1 MLEQQ
6 ELLRQSILSYFSTPG
21 TANQDANWHL
31 FGQCFVPNLRVISPG
46 TVDDLV
52 QAFRSK
58 TLHRVII
65 HQKIFA
71 CTENLWR
78 WLSYSEDSIFLLDG
92 LNNLKDLLVPTESEM
107 PPSEPFE
114 GFHKT
119 GSEDIPRLVK
129 MIKGKFKFDILLS

>member
-1 MLEQQ
+1 MKFAKEN
-6 ELLRQSILSYFSTPG
+6 RYKSLS
-21 TANQDANWHL
+21 L
-31 FGQCFVPNLRVISPG
+31 
-46 TVDDLV
+46 
-52 QAFRSK
+52 
-58 TLHRVII
+58 
-65 HQKIFA
+65 QKIFA

-78 WLSYSEDSIFLLDG
+78 WLSHSEDSIFLLDG